1 MTRDDS
7 ETTSIEQRTRM
18 VERQLRRR
26 GIHDERV
33 LAAMAAVP
41 RERFV
46 PGSLRRRAYRDG
58 ALRIGEGQT
67 ISQPWIVACMAQLLE
82 LEGSETVLEVGT
94 GSGYG
99 AAVLSLLCAQVVSV
113 ERFESLA
120 AGAAE
125 LLAALGYDNVEVR
138 VGDGSRGAPDR
149 APFGGI
155 SVTATARER
164 PPAALFD
171 QLAPGAALVCPVA
184 ARPPRG
190 AGALPRRQRG
200 GGGLGALRA
209 AGERRVIRE
218 FSAGGVVVRRMR
230 GRPFVAVV
238 RVRDEILALPKGH
251 PDRGRVVHRRRAPRG
266 ARGNGP
272 RNRAADQ
279 ARRHPLLVRARR
291 RAGDEDRELL
301 PVPLPRRE
309 RRATTTTRS
318 RKRSGFRSRRR
329 RSGWPTRA
337 SARWPAPRCP
347 GWLRAARLPRSCS
360 S

>member
-82 LEGSETVLEVGT
+82 LEGGETVLEVGT

-99 AAVLSLLCAQVVSV
+99 AAVLSLLCERVVSV

-138 VGDGSRGAPDR
+138 VGDGSQGAPDR

-164 PPAALFD
+164 PAGRAVRPARARRRARL
-171 QLAPGAALVCPVA
+171 PGA

-218 FSAGGVVVRRMR
+218 FSAGGVVIRRMR

-251 PDRGRVVHRRRAPRG
+251 PDQGESSIDA
-266 ARGNGP
+266 
-272 RNRAADQ
+272 
-279 ARRHPLLVRARR
+279 ARREVREETGLETEPLAKLGDIRYWYVRDGERVMKIVSFFLFRYLGGSVEDHDDEVEEALWIPLAEAPERLAYKGER
-291 RAGDEDRELL
+291 EMAGTAL
-301 PVPLPRRE
+301 
-309 RRATTTTRS
+309 S
-318 RKRSGFRSRRR
+318 RLAQGR
-329 RSGWPTRA
+329 
-337 SARWPAPRCP
+337 
-347 GWLRAARLPRSCS
+347 
-360 S
+360 